1 MIRWILA
8 VVLLGVA
15 WAQEYPRFEQAFLA
29 QSPELV
35 AARAELETARLK
47 LGALMDDPY
56 ASPYERA
63 VAEDAVR
70 RAEAALK
77 RTYLDLKRQA
87 FQRYAAVV
95 VARAQ
100 LARARAWVEQ
110 TEIAYKAAEIKAKEG
125 AIAAYEVEKA
135 RIAWED
141 ARLALAK
148 AEAQLAEAEAV
159 LSRYGTFEARAIED
173 LPMPRDLAIEQH
185 PNYVFAELDVRAAE
199 RAYRAALGPD
209 TSEQQRNWFKARLES
224 AQSRL
229 ERTKTALRSELDL
242 RLREVETAREAQA
255 LKQAALKARKKA
267 FSAAELRFKRGLI
280 SKLMLKQ
287 AEFAL
292 RSAELEQVQAQVA
305 LQNAKLALYPF
316 APWEAGD

>member
-1 MIRWILA
+1 MIRWIIA
-8 VVLLGVA
+8 VLLLGYA
-15 WAQEYPRFEQAFLA
+15 WSQGYPEFERAFLA
-29 QSPELV
+29 QSPALI

-47 LGALMDDPY
+47 VQALQDDPF
-56 ASPYERA
+56 ASPFERA
-63 VAEDAVR
+63 VAQDALR
-70 RAEAALK
+70 RAEAGLK
-77 RTYLDLKRQA
+77 KVYLDLKRQA

-159 LSRYGTFEARAIED
+159 LSRYGRFEARTIED
-173 LPMPRDLAIEQH
+173 LPMPRDLAVERH

-209 TSEQQRNWFKARLES
+209 TSEQQRNWFKVRLES
-224 AQSRL
+224 ARSRL
-229 ERTKTALRSELDL
+229 ERTKTSLQAELDL
-242 RLREVETAREAQA
+242 RLREVETAREAVA
-255 LKQAALKARKKA
+255 LKRAALEARRKA
-267 FSAAELRFKRGLI
+267 FTAAELRFKRGLV